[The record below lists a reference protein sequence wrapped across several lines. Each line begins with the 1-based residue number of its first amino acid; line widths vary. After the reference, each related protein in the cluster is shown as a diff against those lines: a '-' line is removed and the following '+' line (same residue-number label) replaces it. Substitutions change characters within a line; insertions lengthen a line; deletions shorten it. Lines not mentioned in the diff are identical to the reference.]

1 MVRLV
6 GRAGGARSP
15 VESVF
20 VLLGIDMLEDSIELV
35 YVTVD
40 SIVVE

>member
-1 MVRLV
+1 MRLV
-6 GRAGGARSP
+6 ARAGGARSP
-15 VESVF
+15 VESVL